1 MKPITRTEFNLLR
14 EILSER
20 FGIELKEE
28 KRALVESR
36 LGKVLQARGMDSLSE
51 YLEVVLQD
59 TSGELER
66 ELAEKLTT
74 NHTYFLREEEHFHF
88 FSNTVL
94 PWLSG
99 TVRDRDLRIWSA
111 GCSSGEEAYTL
122 AMVMADFFNY
132 SWGEWNT
139 KLLATDIS
147 TAILEKA
154 TTAINP
160 EESLEKMPNR
170 WKKLYFNRLN
180 NGTVQVGERIRD
192 ELIFRH
198 LNLNEPRFPFKRK
211 FHVIFCRNVMIY
223 FNMQMKQELIRK
235 FYQWTEP
242 GGYLFIG
249 HSESLGRNTMGYQY
263 IKPSIYRKE
272 P

>member
-154 TTAINP
+154 TTAIYP